1 MKRRSGL
8 YVGLAGVVVERS
20 KLGTAVTDERRAA
33 NATARG
39 MAEGQRTEGLAAG
52 RNHAGRTAHRSGLE

>member
-20 KLGTAVTDERRAA
+20 KLGTAVPDERRAA
-33 NATARG
+33 NGTGRG
-39 MAEGQRTEGLAAG
+39 MGKGQRKEGLGAG
-52 RNHAGRTAHRSGLE
+52 WNHAGRTAHRSRLE